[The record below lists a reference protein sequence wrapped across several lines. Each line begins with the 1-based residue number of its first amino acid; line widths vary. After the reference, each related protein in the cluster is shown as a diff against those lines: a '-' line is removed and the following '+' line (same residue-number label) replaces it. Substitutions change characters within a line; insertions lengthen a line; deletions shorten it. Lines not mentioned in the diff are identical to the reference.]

1 MYFIPIKKKRID
13 FEERDVRRSSYNFFL
28 TIVPSLTSDYYFYTI
43 VVEIPR
49 FSNGEKK
56 NVGSANFHPLGRRG
70 WRERWFDYREIL
82 ETRRVW
88 KHSRPSI
95 IVANRRRWTRDIC
108 VFRGTSASTYFA
120 IDRHPFPPH
129 DFYLR
134 ENIGEL
140 EIATGGGGTR
150 YSNWPSLITWNWW
163 QRGKEK
169 CNTLEYENF
178 LYSMNIK
185 WQSLSWL

>member
-70 WRERWFDYREIL
+70 
-82 ETRRVW
+82 
-88 KHSRPSI
+88 
-95 IVANRRRWTRDIC
+95 
-108 VFRGTSASTYFA
+108 
-120 IDRHPFPPH
+120 
-129 DFYLR
+129 
-134 ENIGEL
+134 
-140 EIATGGGGTR
+140 
-150 YSNWPSLITWNWW
+150 
-163 QRGKEK
+163 
-169 CNTLEYENF
+169 
-178 LYSMNIK
+178 
-185 WQSLSWL
+185 